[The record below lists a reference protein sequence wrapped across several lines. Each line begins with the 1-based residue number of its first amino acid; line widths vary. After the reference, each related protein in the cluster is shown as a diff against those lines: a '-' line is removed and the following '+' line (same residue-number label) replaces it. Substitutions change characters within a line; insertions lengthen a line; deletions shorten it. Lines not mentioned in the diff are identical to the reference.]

1 MENEE
6 IKKLLKKNL
15 ELTEEI
21 HGMVKSVKR
30 YVIWQ
35 RVFSILK
42 ILIILVPIILGIIY
56 LPPIAKRA
64 YEQYKEIMGFSSNPI
79 DISVENLKSI
89 LAPDILDKLK
99 EDVNKELICWSQLS

>member
-1 MENEE
+1 MESEE

-30 YVIWQ
+30 YIIWQ
-35 RVFSILK
+35 RVFGVLK
-42 ILIILVPIILGIIY
+42 ILIILIPITLGIIY
-56 LPPIAKRA
+56 LPPIVKKA
-64 YEQYKEIMGFSSNPI
+64 YEQYKEVLGFTNNPM

-89 LAPDILDKLK
+89 LTPDVLGELK
-99 EDVNKELICWSQLS
+99 EDVNK